1 MPYIVPTPPKK
12 AHVVTAGG
20 GELERELEALF
31 VALMQAGVFTKI
43 A

>member
-31 VALMQAGVFTKI
+31 VALMQYGVFSKI